1 MNGIEFAG
9 FSERGDEPPQ
19 GKEFNSPVMS
29 VNSIRRAESTGSKN
43 VYYLFFLF
51 NCRSCSLAKSCFHY
65 LNRRVLCDFSL
76 SFQEDRG
83 GEGGGRYYFQISCDR
98 FVSVLFSD
106 FSSQLLYRWTLF
118 VLFSRTSVVTYT
130 ENVYHH

>member
-1 MNGIEFAG
+1 VNEIEFAG

-29 VNSIRRAESTGSKN
+29 VNSIRHAESTGSKN

-51 NCRSCSLAKSCFHY
+51 DGRSCNLAKSCSHY
-65 LNRRVLCDFSL
+65 LNRRVLCDFTL

-83 GEGGGRYYFQISCDR
+83 GGGGRFLIKKISGG
-98 FVSVLFSD
+98 FGYKLFLNLKK
-106 FSSQLLYRWTLF
+106 F
-118 VLFSRTSVVTYT
+118 
-130 ENVYHH
+130 